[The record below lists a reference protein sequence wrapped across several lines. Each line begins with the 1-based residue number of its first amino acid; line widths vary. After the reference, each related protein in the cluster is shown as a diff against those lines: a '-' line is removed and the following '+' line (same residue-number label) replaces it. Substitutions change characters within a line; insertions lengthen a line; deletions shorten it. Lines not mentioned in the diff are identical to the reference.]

1 MILLELIFGLLVIA
15 ALFSIDHQLLKLVR
29 IQQKI
34 LEEIK
39 RQQ

>member
-1 MILLELIFGLLVIA
+1 LVVIA
-15 ALFSIDHQLLKLVR
+15 GISSIDHQLLKLVR